1 MKIITFDVG
10 GTAIKFGMVD
20 ENFEVLFSEE
30 FPTNEFEDTDN
41 MVMYAM
47 ESKLRQ
53 YEGEY
58 DAIGI
63 STAGQV
69 DFENGMI
76 HDGVGNIP
84 NYNHS
89 DLRGTFERIFNV
101 PVAVDNDVNCAAIGE
116 AHFGAAKGAKDFLCL
131 TYGTGVGGCIY
142 INGDVYRGSKFAGGE
157 FGHMATHKDGRP
169 CTCGRIGCYEA
180 YAACRVFTKAV
191 SDRMGR
197 KMTGRE
203 IFEEENL
210 KLLKEQIHNLW
221 KNDLNDYKKQM
232 EEWKNYK
239 TRSLDVSTKAR
250 KNVARQRASG
260 VSSILEN
267 WLNKIDRE
275 YQEKLINLQSICD
288 TADILISPILSG
300 IIEVAHEDNE
310 VINAKV

>member
-1 MKIITFDVG
+1 MKIIAFDVG

-20 ENFEVLFSEE
+20 ENFKVLFSEE

-47 ESKLRQ
+47 EAKLRE
-53 YEGEY
+53 YEGQY

-116 AHFGAAKGAKDFLCL
+116 AHFGAAKGASDFLCL

-142 INGDVYRGSKFAGGE
+142 INGDVYRGSKYAAGE

-180 YAACRVFTKAV
+180 YAACRVFTKSV
-191 SDRMGR
+191 SDRMGK
-197 KMTGRE
+197 KMNGRE
-203 IFEEENL
+203 IFMEENL
-210 KLLKEQIHNLW
+210 KNPVIIEEMDNWEDEIALGLRNLCYIFNPSLIVLGGGIMSEDLLLGHIRHKVNAQLEP
-221 KNDLNDYKKQM
+221 
-232 EEWKNYK
+232 NYK
-239 TRSLDVSTKAR
+239 HVKIEKA
-250 KNVARQRASG
+250 KLGNKAGMLGAAWLASER
-260 VSSILEN
+260 LKT
-267 WLNKIDRE
+267 WNK
-275 YQEKLINLQSICD
+275 
-288 TADILISPILSG
+288 
-300 IIEVAHEDNE
+300 
-310 VINAKV
+310 

>member
-20 ENFEVLFSEE
+20 ENFEMIFSEE

-47 ESKLRQ
+47 ESKLRE
-53 YEGEY
+53 YEGQY

-89 DLRGTFERIFNV
+89 DLRGTFEKIFNV

-180 YAACRVFTKAV
+180 YAACRVFTKSV
-191 SDRMGR
+191 SDRMGK
-197 KMTGRE
+197 KMNGRE
-203 IFEEENL
+203 IFMEENL
-210 KLLKEQIHNLW
+210 KNPVIIEEMDNWEDEIALGLRNLCYIFNPSLIVLGGGIMSEDLLLGHIRHKVNAQLEP
-221 KNDLNDYKKQM
+221 
-232 EEWKNYK
+232 NYK
-239 TRSLDVSTKAR
+239 HVKIEKAQLGN
-250 KNVARQRASG
+250 KAGMLGAAWLASER
-260 VSSILEN
+260 L
-267 WLNKIDRE
+267 KIWD
-275 YQEKLINLQSICD
+275 K
-288 TADILISPILSG
+288 
-300 IIEVAHEDNE
+300 
-310 VINAKV
+310 